1 MATEKAKAKAKP
13 SASKEFVFEWE
24 GRDRAGK
31 QVRGE
36 IRAAGENQVQ
46 AALRRQGVIPLKVK
60 KRRTSAGR
68 PIKPKDLAIFTRQL
82 ATMMKAGVPLL
93 QAFDIVGRGNPN
105 PSVTRL
111 LSDIRNDVE
120 TGTSLS
126 AAFRKYPLYFDNLY
140 CNLVEAGEAAGI
152 LDQLLDRLAVYME
165 KTEAMKS
172 KIKSALMY
180 PISVLVVAFV
190 VTAVIM
196 IFVVPA
202 FKEVFSNF
210 GADLPGPTLAVIA
223 LSEFFVAYWWAIFGG
238 IGGGLYFFMQAWRR
252 NQKMQHFMDRV
263 LLKLP
268 IFGVLVD
275 KSCIAR
281 WTRTLSTMFAAGVP
295 LVEALDSVGGAA
307 GNSVY
312 ELATIKIQQ
321 EVSTGTALTTA
332 MTNAN
337 LFPSMVLQMCAIGE
351 ESGSIDHMLGKAA
364 DFFES
369 EVDDMVAGISSLME
383 PIIIVILG
391 TVIGGIVVAMY
402 LPIFKLGQVV

>member
-1 MATEKAKAKAKP
+1 MATAKTAV
-13 SASKEFVFEWE
+13 SKEAVFEWE
-24 GRDRAGK
+24 GKDRNGK

-36 IRAAGENQVQ
+36 IRAAGENQVK
-46 AALRRQGVIPLKVK
+46 ASLRRQGVTPTKIK
-60 KRRTSAGR
+60 KRRMSAGSS
-68 PIKPKDLAIFTRQL
+68 IKPKDLAIFTRQL

-105 PSVTRL
+105 PRVTKL
-111 LSDIRNDVE
+111 LNDIRTDVE

-126 AAFRKYPLYFDNLY
+126 VAFRKFPLYFDALY
-140 CNLVEAGEAAGI
+140 CNLVEAGESAGI

-165 KTEAMKS
+165 KTEAIKS

-180 PISVLVVAFV
+180 PISVLIVAFV
-190 VTAVIM
+190 VVAVIM
-196 IFVVPA
+196 IFVIPS
-202 FKEVFSNF
+202 FKTVFSSF
-210 GADLPGPTLAVIA
+210 GGELPMPTLVVIA
-223 LSEFFVAYWWAIFGG
+223 MSEFFIKYWYLIFGG
-238 IGGGLYFFMQAWRR
+238 LFGGVYFFMESWKR
-252 NQKMQHFMDRV
+252 NKKMQAFMDRV
-263 LLKLP
+263 MLKLP
-268 IFGVLVD
+268 IFGVLVE

-295 LVEALDSVGGAA
+295 LVEALDSVGGAS
-307 GNSVY
+307 GNDVFAS
-312 ELATIKIQQ
+312 ATLKIQQ
-321 EVSTGTALTTA
+321 EVSTGTALTAA

-364 DFFES
+364 DFYEA

-391 TVIGGIVVAMY
+391 TLIGGIVVAMY

>member
-1 MATEKAKAKAKP
+1 MATEKTKTI
-13 SASKEFVFEWE
+13 KEFVFEWE
-24 GRDRAGK
+24 GKDRNGK

-36 IRAAGENQVQ
+36 TRAAGENQVQ
-46 AALRRQGVIPLKVK
+46 SSLRRQGIMPLKIK
-60 KRRTSAGR
+60 KRRMSAGKA
-68 PIKPKDLAIFTRQL
+68 IKPKDMAIFTRQL

-111 LSDIRNDVE
+111 LNDIRNDVE

-126 AAFRKYPLYFDNLY
+126 VAFRKYPLYFDNLY

-196 IFVVPA
+196 ILVVPA

-223 LSEFFVAYWWAIFGG
+223 MSEIFVQYWWLIFGG
-238 IGGGLYFFMQAWRR
+238 IGGSVYFFMQAWRR
-252 NQKMQHFMDRV
+252 NKKMQVIMDRIM
-263 LLKLP
+263 LKLP
-268 IFGVLVD
+268 IFGVLVE

-307 GNSVY
+307 GNAVY
-312 ELATIKIQQ
+312 EMATVKIQQ
-321 EVSTGTALTTA
+321 EVSTGTALTQA

-351 ESGSIDHMLGKAA
+351 ESGSIDHMLGKSA
-364 DFFES
+364 DFYES

>member
-1 MATEKAKAKAKP
+1 MATAKTENKDA
-13 SASKEFVFEWE
+13 VYEWE
-24 GRDRAGK
+24 GKDRNGK

-36 IRAAGENQVQ
+36 IRAAGENQVK
-46 AALRRQGVIPLKVK
+46 ASLRRQGVTPTKIK
-60 KRRTSAGR
+60 KRRMRSGKS
-68 PIKPKDLAIFTRQL
+68 IKPKDLAIFTRQL

-105 PSVTRL
+105 PSVTKL
-111 LSDIRNDVE
+111 LNDIRTDVE

-126 AAFRKYPLYFDNLY
+126 VAFRKFPLYFDNLY
-140 CNLVEAGEAAGI
+140 CNLVEAGESAGI

-165 KTEAMKS
+165 KTEAIKS

-180 PISVLVVAFV
+180 PITVLIVAFV
-190 VTAVIM
+190 VVSVIM
-196 IFVVPA
+196 IFVIPS
-202 FKEVFSNF
+202 FKEVFTSF
-210 GADLPGPTLAVIA
+210 GGELPMPTLVVIA
-223 LSEFFVAYWWAIFGG
+223 MSEFFIKYWYLIFGG
-238 IGGGLYFFMQAWRR
+238 LGGGVYFFLETWKR
-252 NQKMQHFMDRV
+252 NEKMQKVMDRIM
-263 LLKLP
+263 LKLP
-268 IFGVLVD
+268 IFGILVE

-295 LVEALDSVGGAA
+295 LVEALDSVGGAS
-307 GNSVY
+307 GNAVFS
-312 ELATIKIQQ
+312 EATVKIQQ
-321 EVSTGTALTTA
+321 EVSTGTALTAA

-364 DFFES
+364 DFYEA

>member
-1 MATEKAKAKAKP
+1 MATAKTEN
-13 SASKEFVFEWE
+13 KEAVYEWE
-24 GRDRAGK
+24 GKDRNGK

-36 IRAAGENQVQ
+36 IRAAGENQVKSS
-46 AALRRQGVIPLKVK
+46 LRRQGVTPTKIK
-60 KRRTSAGR
+60 KRRMRSGR
-68 PIKPKDLAIFTRQL
+68 SIKPKDLAIFTRQL

-105 PSVTRL
+105 PSVTKL
-111 LSDIRNDVE
+111 LNDIRTDVE

-126 AAFRKYPLYFDNLY
+126 VAFRKFPIYFDNLY
-140 CNLVEAGEAAGI
+140 CNLVEAGESAGI

-165 KTEAMKS
+165 KTEAIKS

-180 PISVLVVAFV
+180 PITVLIVAFV
-190 VTAVIM
+190 VVSVIM
-196 IFVVPA
+196 IFVIPS
-202 FKEVFSNF
+202 FKEVFTSF
-210 GADLPGPTLAVIA
+210 GGELPMPTLVVIA
-223 LSEFFVAYWWAIFGG
+223 MSEFFIQYWYLIFGG
-238 IGGGLYFFMQAWRR
+238 LGGGVYFFLESWKR
-252 NQKMQHFMDRV
+252 NEKMQKVMDRIM
-263 LLKLP
+263 LKMP
-268 IFGVLVD
+268 IFGILVE

-295 LVEALDSVGGAA
+295 LVEALDSVGGAS
-307 GNSVY
+307 GNSVFAD
-312 ELATIKIQQ
+312 ATVKIQQ
-321 EVSTGTALTTA
+321 EVSTGTALTAA

-364 DFFES
+364 DFYEA

>member
-1 MATEKAKAKAKP
+1 MATAAPKG
-13 SASKEFVFEWE
+13 STEFVFEWE
-24 GRDRAGK
+24 GKDRNGK

-36 IRAAGENQVQ
+36 IRAGGENQVK
-46 AALRRQGVIPLKVK
+46 ASLRRQGVLPTKIK
-60 KRRTSAGR
+60 KRRMRSGKT
-68 PIKPKDLAIFTRQL
+68 IKPKDLAIFTRQL

-105 PSVTRL
+105 PSVTKL
-111 LSDIRNDVE
+111 LNDIRNDVE

-126 AAFRKYPLYFDNLY
+126 VAFRKFPLYFDNLY
-140 CNLVEAGEAAGI
+140 CNLIEAGEAAGI
-152 LDQLLDRLAVYME
+152 LDQLLDRLAMYME
-165 KTEAMKS
+165 KTEAIKS

-190 VTAVIM
+190 VTAVIL

-202 FKEVFSNF
+202 FKEVFANF
-210 GADLPGPTLAVIA
+210 GADLPAPTLAVIA
-223 LSEFFVAYWWAIFGG
+223 LSEIFVKYWWLIFGG
-238 IGGGLYFFMQAWRR
+238 LGGSFYFFMQAWRR
-252 NQKMQHFMDRV
+252 DEKVQQIMDRIM
-263 LLKLP
+263 LKMP
-268 IFGVLVD
+268 IFGTLVD
-275 KSCIAR
+275 KSCVAR

-312 ELATIKIQQ
+312 TKATKRIQQ
-321 EVSTGTALTTA
+321 EVSTGTALTVA

-337 LFPSMVLQMCAIGE
+337 LFPSMVLQMCSIGE

-364 DFFES
+364 DFYEA

-383 PIIIVILG
+383 PIIIVVLG

-402 LPIFKLGQVV
+402 LPIFKIGQVV

>member
-1 MATEKAKAKAKP
+1 MATAKTKD
-13 SASKEFVFEWE
+13 SKESVFEWE
-24 GRDRAGK
+24 GKDRNGK

-36 IRAAGENQVQ
+36 TRAVGENQVQ
-46 AALRRQGVIPLKVK
+46 AALRRQGVTATKIK
-60 KRRTSAGR
+60 KRRMSAGSS
-68 PIKPKDLAIFTRQL
+68 IKPKDLAIFTRQL

-105 PSVTRL
+105 PRVTKL
-111 LSDIRNDVE
+111 LNDIRTDVE

-126 AAFRKYPLYFDNLY
+126 VAFRKYPLYFDNLY
-140 CNLVEAGEAAGI
+140 CNLVEAGESAGI

-165 KTEAMKS
+165 KTEAIKS

-180 PISVLVVAFV
+180 PISVLIVAFV
-190 VTAVIM
+190 VVAVIM
-196 IFVVPA
+196 IFVIPS
-202 FKEVFSNF
+202 FKSVFSSF
-210 GADLPGPTLAVIA
+210 GGELPAPTLIVIA
-223 LSEFFVAYWWAIFGG
+223 MSEFFVSYWYLIFGG
-238 IGGGLYFFMQAWRR
+238 IGGAFYFFMESWKR
-252 NQKMQHFMDRV
+252 NEKMQHVMDRIM
-263 LLKLP
+263 LKMP
-268 IFGVLVD
+268 IFGTLVD

-312 ELATIKIQQ
+312 ALATQKIQH
-321 EVSTGTALTTA
+321 EVSTGTALTVA

-337 LFPSMVLQMCAIGE
+337 LFPSMVLQMCSIGE

-364 DFFES
+364 DFYEA

-391 TVIGGIVVAMY
+391 TLIGGIVVAMY

>member
-1 MATEKAKAKAKP
+1 MATAKP
-13 SASKEFVFEWE
+13 KETKETKEFVFEWE
-24 GRDRAGK
+24 GKDRNGK

-36 IRAAGENQVQ
+36 IRASGENQVQ
-46 AALRRQGVIPLKVK
+46 SALRRQGVTPTKVK
-60 KRRTSAGR
+60 KRRSGGGSS
-68 PIKPKDLAIFTRQL
+68 IKPKDLAIFTRQL

-105 PSVTRL
+105 PRVTKL
-111 LSDIRNDVE
+111 LNDIRTDVE

-126 AAFRKYPLYFDNLY
+126 VAFRKYPIYFDNLY
-140 CNLVEAGEAAGI
+140 CNLVEAGESAGI

-165 KTEAMKS
+165 KTEAIKS

-180 PISVLVVAFV
+180 PITVLIVAFV
-190 VTAVIM
+190 VVAVIM
-196 IFVVPA
+196 IFVIPS
-202 FKEVFSNF
+202 FKQVFTSF
-210 GADLPGPTLAVIA
+210 GGELPMPTLVVIA
-223 LSEFFVAYWWAIFGG
+223 MSEFFVKFWWLIFGG
-238 IGGGLYFFMQAWRR
+238 IGGGFYFFMESWKR
-252 NQKMQHFMDRV
+252 NEKMQQFMDR
-263 LLKLP
+263 LMLKMP

-307 GNSVY
+307 GNYVY
-312 ELATIKIQQ
+312 TAATLKIQH
-321 EVSTGTALTTA
+321 EVSTGTALTVA
-332 MTNAN
+332 MANAN

-364 DFFES
+364 DFYEA

>member
-1 MATEKAKAKAKP
+1 MATAKSKAT
-13 SASKEFVFEWE
+13 KEFVFEWE
-24 GRDRAGK
+24 GKDRNGK

-36 IRAAGENQVQ
+36 TRAAGENQVK
-46 AALRRQGVIPLKVK
+46 AALRRQGVLLSKIK
-60 KRRTSAGR
+60 KRRMSAGR
-68 PIKPKDLAIFTRQL
+68 AIKPKDMAIFTRQL

-105 PSVTRL
+105 PSVTRRL
-111 LSDIRNDVE
+111 NDIRSDVE

-165 KTEAMKS
+165 KTEAIKS

-210 GADLPGPTLAVIA
+210 GADLPAPTLAVIA
-223 LSEFFVAYWWAIFGG
+223 ISEIFVDYWWLIFGG

-252 NQKMQHFMDRV
+252 NEKMQHVMDR
-263 LLKLP
+263 LMLQMP

-281 WTRTLSTMFAAGVP
+281 WTRTLATMFAAGVP
-295 LVEALDSVGGAA
+295 LVEALDSVGGAS
-307 GNSVY
+307 GNYVY
-312 ELATIKIQQ
+312 QAATVKIQQ
-321 EVSTGTALTTA
+321 EVSTGTALTVA

-351 ESGSIDHMLGKAA
+351 ESGSIDHMLSKAA
-364 DFFES
+364 DFYEG

>member
-1 MATEKAKAKAKP
+1 MATDKAKP
-13 SASKEFVFEWE
+13 KTIKEFVFEWE
-24 GRDRAGK
+24 GKDRNGK

-36 IRAAGENQVQ
+36 MRAGGENQVTS
-46 AALRRQGVIPLKVK
+46 ALRRQGVMPSKIK
-60 KRRTSAGR
+60 KRRMSAGKR
-68 PIKPKDLAIFTRQL
+68 IRPKDMAIFTRQL

-111 LSDIRNDVE
+111 LNDIRSDVE

-126 AAFRKYPLYFDNLY
+126 VAFRKYPLYFDALY

-180 PISVLVVAFV
+180 PIAVLVVAFI

-196 IFVVPA
+196 IFVVPS
-202 FKEVFSNF
+202 FKEVFTSF
-210 GADLPGPTLAVIA
+210 GADLPAPTLVVIA
-223 LSEFFVAYWWAIFGG
+223 MSEFFVSYWWLIFGG
-238 IGGGLYFFMQAWRR
+238 LGGGLYFFLQSWQR
-252 NQKMQHFMDRV
+252 NKKVQIFMDK
-263 LLKLP
+263 LMLKLP
-268 IFGVLVD
+268 IFGVLVE
-275 KSCIAR
+275 KSSIAR

-307 GNSVY
+307 GNYVFES
-312 ELATIKIQQ
+312 ATIKIQQ
-321 EVSTGTALTTA
+321 EVSTGTALTAA
-332 MTNAN
+332 MTNVN

-364 DFFES
+364 DFYES

-391 TVIGGIVVAMY
+391 TVIGGIVIAMY

>member
-1 MATEKAKAKAKP
+1 MATAKP
-13 SASKEFVFEWE
+13 KGITESVFEWE
-24 GRDRAGK
+24 GKDRNGK

-36 IRAAGENQVQ
+36 SRAIGINQVQ
-46 AALRRQGVIPLKVK
+46 ATLRRQGVTPTKIK
-60 KRRTSAGR
+60 KRRTGGGSA
-68 PIKPKDLAIFTRQL
+68 IKPKDMAIFTRQL

-105 PSVTRL
+105 PRVTKL
-111 LSDIRNDVE
+111 LSDIRTDVE

-126 AAFRKYPLYFDNLY
+126 VAFRKYPLYFDNLY
-140 CNLVEAGEAAGI
+140 CNLVEAGESAGI

-165 KTEAMKS
+165 KTEAIKS

-180 PISVLVVAFV
+180 PVTVLIVAFV
-190 VTAVIM
+190 VVSVIM
-196 IFVVPA
+196 IFVIPA

-210 GADLPGPTLAVIA
+210 GGELPVPTLVVIA
-223 LSEFFVAYWWAIFGG
+223 MSEFFIKYWYLIFGG
-238 IGGGLYFFMQAWRR
+238 LGGGVYFFMEAWKR
-252 NQKMQHFMDRV
+252 NEKMQNVMDRV

-268 IFGVLVD
+268 IFGVLVE

-295 LVEALDSVGGAA
+295 LVEALDSVGGAS
-307 GNSVY
+307 GNSVF
-312 ELATIKIQQ
+312 ERATTRIQH
-321 EVSTGTALTTA
+321 EVSTGTALTVA

-337 LFPSMVLQMCAIGE
+337 IFPSMVLQMCAIGE

-364 DFFES
+364 DFYEA

-402 LPIFKLGQVV
+402 LPIFKLGAVV

>member
-1 MATEKAKAKAKP
+1 MATAAPKG
-13 SASKEFVFEWE
+13 STDFVFEWE
-24 GRDRAGK
+24 GKDRNGK

-36 IRAAGENQVQ
+36 IRAGGENQVK
-46 AALRRQGVIPLKVK
+46 ASLRRQGVLPSKIK
-60 KRRTSAGR
+60 KRRMRSGKS
-68 PIKPKDLAIFTRQL
+68 IKPKDMAIFTRQL

-105 PSVTRL
+105 ISVTKL

-126 AAFRKYPLYFDNLY
+126 VAFRKFPLYFDNLY
-140 CNLVEAGEAAGI
+140 CNLIEAGEAAGI

-165 KTEAMKS
+165 KTEAIKS

-180 PISVLVVAFV
+180 PISVLIVAFV

-210 GADLPGPTLAVIA
+210 GADLPAPTLAVIA
-223 LSEFFVAYWWAIFGG
+223 ISEIFVKYWWLIFGSM
-238 IGGGLYFFMQAWRR
+238 GGGFYFFMQAWRR
-252 NQKMQHFMDRV
+252 NEKMQHVMDRIM
-263 LLKLP
+263 LKMP

-275 KSCIAR
+275 KSCVAR

-295 LVEALDSVGGAA
+295 LVEALDSVGGAS

-312 ELATIKIQQ
+312 TLATKKIQQ
-321 EVSTGTALTTA
+321 EVSTGTALTVA

-337 LFPSMVLQMCAIGE
+337 LFPSMVLQMCSIGE

-364 DFFES
+364 DFYEA

-383 PIIIVILG
+383 PIIIVVLG

>member
-1 MATEKAKAKAKP
+1 MATVKKDGNKDA
-13 SASKEFVFEWE
+13 VFEWE
-24 GRDRAGK
+24 GKDRNGK

-36 IRAAGENQVQ
+36 IRAAGENQVK
-46 AALRRQGVIPLKVK
+46 ASLRRQGVTPTKIK
-60 KRRTSAGR
+60 KRRMSAGKS
-68 PIKPKDLAIFTRQL
+68 IKAKDLAIFTRQL

-105 PSVTRL
+105 PRVTKL
-111 LSDIRNDVE
+111 LNDIRTDVE
-120 TGTSLS
+120 TGTSLN
-126 AAFRKYPLYFDNLY
+126 AAFRKFPLYFDALY
-140 CNLVEAGEAAGI
+140 CNLVEAGESAGI

-165 KTEAMKS
+165 KTEAIKS

-180 PISVLVVAFV
+180 PITVLIVAFV
-190 VTAVIM
+190 VVSVIM
-196 IFVVPA
+196 IFVIPS
-202 FKEVFSNF
+202 FKEVFKSF
-210 GADLPGPTLAVIA
+210 GGELPAPTLIVIA
-223 LSEFFVAYWWAIFGG
+223 MSEIFIKYWYLIFGG
-238 IGGGLYFFMQAWRR
+238 IGGGVYFFMESWKR
-252 NQKMQHFMDRV
+252 NKKMQMVMDRV
-263 LLKLP
+263 MLRLP
-268 IFGVLVD
+268 IFGTLVE

-295 LVEALDSVGGAA
+295 LVEALDSVGGAS
-307 GNSVY
+307 GNSVF
-312 ELATIKIQQ
+312 ESGTLKIQQ

-332 MTNAN
+332 MSNAN

-364 DFFES
+364 DFYEA

-383 PIIIVILG
+383 PIIIVVLG

>member
-1 MATEKAKAKAKP
+1 MATAKSKGI
-13 SASKEFVFEWE
+13 KEFIFEWQ
-24 GRDRAGK
+24 GKDRNGK

-36 IRAAGENQVQ
+36 TRAAGENQVQ
-46 AALRRQGVIPLKVK
+46 AALRRQGVMPTKIK
-60 KRRTSAGR
+60 KRRMGGGKS
-68 PIKPKDLAIFTRQL
+68 IKPKDLAIFTRQL

-105 PSVTRL
+105 ANVTKL
-111 LSDIRNDVE
+111 LNDIRTDVE

-126 AAFRKYPLYFDNLY
+126 VAFRKYPLYFDNLY
-140 CNLVEAGEAAGI
+140 CNLIEAGESAGI

-165 KTEAMKS
+165 KTEAIKS

-180 PISVLVVAFV
+180 PISVLIVAFV

-223 LSEFFVAYWWAIFGG
+223 ISEIFVSYWWLIFGG
-238 IGGGLYFFMQAWRR
+238 LFGGFYFFMQAWRR
-252 NQKMQHFMDRV
+252 NVKMQHVMDRIM
-263 LLKLP
+263 LKMP
-268 IFGVLVD
+268 IFGTLVD

-312 ELATIKIQQ
+312 EIATKKIQQ
-321 EVSTGTALTTA
+321 EVSTGTALTVA
-332 MTNAN
+332 MTNTN
-337 LFPSMVLQMCAIGE
+337 LFPSMVLQMCSIGE

-364 DFFES
+364 DFYEA

>member
-1 MATEKAKAKAKP
+1 MATAKTKDT
-13 SASKEFVFEWE
+13 KESVFEWE
-24 GRDRAGK
+24 GKDRNGK

-36 IRAAGENQVQ
+36 TRAAGENQVQ
-46 AALRRQGVIPLKVK
+46 AALRRQGVTATKIK
-60 KRRTSAGR
+60 KRKMSAGSS
-68 PIKPKDLAIFTRQL
+68 IKPKDLAIFTRQL

-105 PSVTRL
+105 PRVTKL
-111 LSDIRNDVE
+111 LNDIRTDVE

-126 AAFRKYPLYFDNLY
+126 VAFRKYPLYFDNLY
-140 CNLVEAGEAAGI
+140 CNLVEAGESAGI

-165 KTEAMKS
+165 KTEAIKS

-180 PISVLVVAFV
+180 PISVLIVAFV
-190 VTAVIM
+190 VVAVIM
-196 IFVVPA
+196 IFVIPS
-202 FKEVFSNF
+202 FKSVFSSF
-210 GADLPGPTLAVIA
+210 GGELPAPTLIVIA
-223 LSEFFVAYWWAIFGG
+223 MSEFFVSYWYLIFGG
-238 IGGGLYFFMQAWRR
+238 MGGAFYFFMESWKR
-252 NQKMQHFMDRV
+252 NEKMQHVMDRIM
-263 LLKLP
+263 LKMP
-268 IFGVLVD
+268 IFGTLVD

-312 ELATIKIQQ
+312 ALATQKIQH
-321 EVSTGTALTTA
+321 EVSTGTALTVA

-337 LFPSMVLQMCAIGE
+337 LFPSMVLQMCSIGE

-364 DFFES
+364 DFYES

-391 TVIGGIVVAMY
+391 TLIGGIVVAMY